1 MPDVHAKLS
10 ASGAKRWMSCPGS
23 VQMEEGYAD
32 TSSEFAEEGTA
43 AHSLAELMLM
53 FKTDKI
59 NKRTYSRRLNKFK
72 AENKYYS
79 PSMFDY
85 ITEYTDFVIEK
96 LNSYEEAFIDLELRV
111 DFSQWVPEGF
121 GTSDV
126 VIIAD
131 GTLEIIDLKYGKG
144 VPVSAEVNPQ
154 MMLYALGAS
163 SEYDFM
169 YEFDKVRM
177 TIVQPRLN
185 DHSTYEL
192 PLSELLAWGDDC
204 VRPAAELALSGE
216 GPCVPSEPAC
226 RFCKAKAVCR
236 ARAEV
241 NLAAARL
248 DFEEPPA
255 KLSKEEIAEI
265 LLQAP
270 EIKKW
275 IEHVETYALA
285 QARDHGETFPGMK
298 LVEGRSNRVITDK
311 EKAAELLQEAGFED
325 IFKPRELLTL
335 TRLEKAVG
343 KDSFNDVLADLII
356 KPAGK
361 PALVSEADKR
371 PEINST
377 TSAMDDFKNL

>member
-32 TSSEFAEEGTA
+32 TTSVFAEEGTA

-53 FKTDKI
+53 FKADKI
-59 NKRTYSRRLNKFK
+59 NKRTFTRRLNKFK
-72 AENKYYS
+72 SENAYYS

-96 LNSYEEAFIDLELRV
+96 LNSYEDAFIDLELRV

-144 VPVSAEVNPQ
+144 VPVSAEENPQ

-192 PLSELLAWGDDC
+192 PLSELQAWGDEC

-275 IEHVETYALA
+275 IEHVENYALA

-325 IFKPRELLTL
+325 VFKPRELLTL

-371 PEINST
+371 PEISST
-377 TSAMDDFKNL
+377 SSAIEDFKNL